1 MALERRRPASKPQE
15 RQEQAQDLA
24 IAALA
29 FLAAEQE
36 RFARFLDLTGITVES
51 VRAAAREP
59 GFLAGVLDHLASEE
73 PLLLTFA
80 AENGIGPAEVVAA
93 RNLLAG
99 TDRVSDAK

>member
-1 MALERRRPASKPQE
+1 MPVERRPPASKPQE
-15 RQEQAQDLA
+15 RQAQDLA

-29 FLAAEQE
+29 FLAVERE

-99 TDRVSDAK
+99 THRERDSK